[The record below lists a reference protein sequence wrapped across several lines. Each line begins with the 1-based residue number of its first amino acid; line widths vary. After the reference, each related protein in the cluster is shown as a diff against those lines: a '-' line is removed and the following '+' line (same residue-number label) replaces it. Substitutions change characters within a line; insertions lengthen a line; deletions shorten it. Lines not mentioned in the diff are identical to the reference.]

1 MDLLEVITKVRY
13 PQAEDH
19 SAITKEKYYKLHQ
32 GNNKVFCCG
41 HLQTGPEY
49 GKLISCFLVVN
60 LPSII
65 AIVFPLRAICKEYE
79 NYSYLWFSLA
89 LLLIADLFMILTSF
103 TNPGILKR
111 FPYYESLQ
119 TTEDKVDESDKPC
132 LVLDL
137 ENGGVVLKSKY
148 CRTCNIYRPVRASHC
163 SKCNNCV
170 MKFDH
175 HSVIALFHIIIS
187 FQRYTDG
194 EDNESSNPFVDGIS
208 DCWYSF
214 FLLLIS
220 LFFCY
225 YVSILLWY
233 HIKLISKNITTKE
246 DHQHSYTKTR
256 NPFNRGLIK
265 NWLTLFSKIP
275 SNDFSYTQLLTE
287 NEVQK
292 LKNDEKNVFEKLGN
306 LSVKQQKKAII
317 KLNKLAQ
324 LNKENGKTESF
335 EKKRKDDNK
344 EMKKKKGKEKYNKKF
359 ELSSVSQ
366 FTSETSNS
374 SDSNDD

>member
-103 TNPGILKR
+103 TNPG
-111 FPYYESLQ
+111 
-119 TTEDKVDESDKPC
+119 
-132 LVLDL
+132 
-137 ENGGVVLKSKY
+137 
-148 CRTCNIYRPVRASHC
+148 TCNIYRPVRASHC

-214 FLLLIS
+214 FLLLIA

-344 EMKKKKGKEKYNKKF
+344 EKKRKKGKEKYNKKF